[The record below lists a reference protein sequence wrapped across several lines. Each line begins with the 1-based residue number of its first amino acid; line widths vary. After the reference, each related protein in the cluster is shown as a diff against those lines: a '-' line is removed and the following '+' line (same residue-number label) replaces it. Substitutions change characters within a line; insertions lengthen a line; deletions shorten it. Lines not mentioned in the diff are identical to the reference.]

1 MLTRTRNSIAA
12 VAITVATAGGGLIT
26 AAPAQAATSYDG
38 YCKDATGTTVVVD
51 FRSLGG
57 GVVIRCATAP
67 LGGSGT
73 GLNALQRAGIP
84 ITGTQRYGNAFICRL
99 YNKPSASQSLPIAGN
114 SSYKE
119 RCLDTPPTAAHWSYW
134 SANNGSSWVYSTLG
148 VASHTAIRG
157 GFEGW
162 SFTLNSGDAAPRV
175 TPTRPK
181 PAAAPQPPAKPKPPA
196 ASNPPATSTTGPK
209 PQPQPTSGTGTT
221 PSSSA
226 TGGSTSATTP
236 GTSSAPGT
244 KTSTSTADGV
254 KPSAEK
260 PSASQ
265 SSSASKTSK
274 SAAGS
279 PSASGTRTGAGGVP
293 VANSDQLAALAKEQQ
308 ASGSAINLPTVLGVG
323 LLAVLSLAGGGVL
336 VYRRFR

>member
-99 YNKPSASQSLPIAGN
+99 YNKPSASQSLAIAGN

-119 RCLDTPPTAAHWSYW
+119 RCLNTPPTAAHWAYW
-134 SANNGSSWVYSTLG
+134 SANNGGSWVSSSLG

-175 TPTRPK
+175 NPTRPR
-181 PAAAPQPPAKPKPPA
+181 PAAAPQPPA
-196 ASNPPATSTTGPK
+196 ASNPPATSKTTPK
-209 PQPQPTSGTGTT
+209 PQPKPTTSGTGTT

-226 TGGSTSATTP
+226 TGGSTSATRP
-236 GTSSAPGT
+236 GTSPAPGT
-244 KTSTSTADGV
+244 KSSTSTAGGA
-254 KPSAEK
+254 KPSAKK

-265 SSSASKTSK
+265 SSSASTNSK

-279 PSASGTRTGAGGVP
+279 SSASGTRTGAGGVP

-323 LLAVLSLAGGGVL
+323 LLAVLALAGGGVL